1 MVLEYVLTPVADE
14 PKKRTTSFAK
24 HLEDLAKEA
33 SALDNKLSPAVREA
47 FNRSADDLQ
56 WQNERAGKSRG
67 EQERQTDDRTPSH
80 APRPQM
86 HLKPDGP
93 VRRAMDRKIDYEKL
107 RAINEAAK
115 KRAAASRSRTLS
127 RDLDRER

>member
-1 MVLEYVLTPVADE
+1 MADE
-14 PKKRTTSFAK
+14 TKKRTTSFAK
-24 HLEDLAKEA
+24 SLEDLAKES
-33 SALDNKLSPAVREA
+33 SALDKLSPAVREA

-56 WQNERAGKSRG
+56 WQNERAGKSRSD
-67 EQERQTDDRTPSH
+67 QERQTDERKPSH

-93 VRRAMDRKIDYEKL
+93 VRRAMDRTIDYEKL
-107 RAINEAAK
+107 RAINAAAK

-127 RDLDRER
+127 RDLDRDR